1 MTDIGDSHPFVQLSF
16 PRRRESMFSRE
27 VDSHLRGN
35 DTHGAAETMTTPRII
50 IVNLTICHTREGGYP
65 FSFGAVD
72 SRLRGNDS

>member
-1 MTDIGDSHPFVQLSF
+1 MLRTRISRINADEIKNLDMVQ
-16 PRRRESMFSRE
+16 
-27 VDSHLRGN
+27 N
-35 DTHGAAETMTTPRII
+35 KDTI